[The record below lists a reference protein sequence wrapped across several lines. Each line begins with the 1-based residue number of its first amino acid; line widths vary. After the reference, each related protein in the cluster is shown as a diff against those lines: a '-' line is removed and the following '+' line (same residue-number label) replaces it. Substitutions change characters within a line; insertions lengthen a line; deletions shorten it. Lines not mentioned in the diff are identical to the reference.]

1 MTTEADADI
10 RRKETADWFARL
22 NQRKVTTADVKAF
35 SAWRRDSRNAESFD
49 RMQAMWDASRT
60 LADQPEMAAL
70 SADARTRAA
79 SRLMARPRQLGV
91 LAPVGAVGAAIAALS
106 VGWWLWSAQ
115 QPTPYL
121 TQVGERRVVQLADGS
136 TITLDTDSRI
146 DVRLTGGRR
155 LVTLVTGQARFDVEG
170 DPDRPFVVKAGDTEV
185 TALGTSFDVRRFG
198 TGARVVLVEGRVD
211 VREGEQADRR
221 WSMQPGQQLVT
232 SVPRPRVVTT
242 DLPAA
247 TSWAAG
253 RLTFHETPIGVA
265 VAEVNRYT
273 RHPIELRAGDI
284 SSIRV
289 SGVFDAGDV
298 EGFVAAL
305 RDLYP
310 LTAERAEDGHVV
322 LSGASKNNLTPD
334 LG

>member
-35 SAWRRDSRNAESFD
+35 SAWRRNPENAEAFD
-49 RMQAMWDASRT
+49 RMQAMWDATKT

-70 SADARTRAA
+70 SAEARTRFA
-79 SRLMARPRQLGV
+79 SRKKGRQRLLGV
-91 LAPVGAVGAAIAALS
+91 LNPVAVVGAVVLGLS
-106 VGWWLWSAQ
+106 AGWWVWSTQ
-115 QPTPYL
+115 QPGAEFST
-121 TQVGERRVVQLADGS
+121 VGERRVVQLDDGS
-136 TITLDTDSRI
+136 RVTLDTDSRI
-146 DVRLTGGRR
+146 EVRLTDRRR
-155 LVTLVTGQARFDVEG
+155 LVTLTAGQARFDVEG
-170 DPDRPFVVKAGDTEV
+170 DSARPFIVQAGETRV

-198 TGARVVLVEGRVD
+198 AGARVVLVEGRVD
-211 VREGEQADRR
+211 VRDGERPDRQ
-221 WSMQPGQQLVT
+221 WSLRPGQQLVT
-232 SVPRPRVVTT
+232 SAREPRVVAT

-247 TSWAAG
+247 TSWATG

-298 EGFVAAL
+298 DGFVAAL

-310 LTAERAEDGHVV
+310 LEAERAEDGHIV
-322 LSGASKNNLTPD
+322 LSGQPKNNPPAD

>member
-22 NQRKVTTADVKAF
+22 NQRKVTTSDVKAF
-35 SAWRRDSRNAESFD
+35 SAWRRDPKNAESFD
-49 RMQAMWDASRT
+49 RMNAMWEASGT
-60 LADQPEMAAL
+60 LAEQPEMAAL
-70 SADARTRAA
+70 SVEARARAA
-79 SRLMARPRQLGV
+79 SRRKGRPRLLGV
-91 LAPVGAVGAAIAALS
+91 LAPVGAVGAVVAALT
-106 VGWWLWSAQ
+106 VGSWLWTAQ

-121 TQVGERRVVQLADGS
+121 TEVGERRVVQLADGS
-136 TITLDTDSRI
+136 TITLDTGSRI
-146 DVRLTGGRR
+146 EVRLTEGRR
-155 LVTLVTGQARFDVEG
+155 LVTLAEGQARFDVRG
-170 DPDRPFVVKAGDTEV
+170 DPERPFVVQAGDTEV
-185 TALGTSFDVRRFG
+185 TAVGTRFDVRRFG

-211 VREGEQADRR
+211 VQEGKQADRR

-232 SVPRPRVVTT
+232 SVPQPRLVTT
-242 DLPAA
+242 DIPAA
-247 TSWAAG
+247 TSWATG

-265 VAEVNRYT
+265 VAEMNRYT

-284 SSIRV
+284 SAIRV

-298 EGFVAAL
+298 DGFVAAL

-310 LTAERAEDGHVV
+310 LTAERTEDGRTV
-322 LSGASKNNLTPD
+322 LSGAPKNNSSPD

>member
-35 SAWRRDSRNAESFD
+35 SAWRRDPENAQAFD
-49 RMQAMWDASRT
+49 RMQAMWDATRT

-70 SADARTRAA
+70 SQDARTRSATRKGRK
-79 SRLMARPRQLGV
+79 RLLGV
-91 LAPVGAVGAAIAALS
+91 LSPVGAVGAIVVALS
-106 VGWWLWSAQ
+106 AGWWLWSSQ
-115 QPTPYL
+115 QPAAYL
-121 TQVGERRVVQLADGS
+121 TDIGERRVVQLEDGS
-136 TITLDTDSRI
+136 RVTLDTGSKI
-146 DVRLTGGRR
+146 DVRLTDGRR
-155 LVTLVTGQARFDVEG
+155 LVSLVDGQARFDVAG
-170 DPDRPFVVKAGDTEV
+170 DPARPFIVRAGDTEV

-198 TGARVVLVEGRVD
+198 SGARVVLVEGRVD
-211 VREGEQADRR
+211 VRTSARPERQ
-221 WSMQPGQQLVT
+221 WSLRPGQQLVT
-232 SVPRPRVVTT
+232 SAREPEIATT

-247 TSWAAG
+247 TSWTTG

-284 SSIRV
+284 STIRV

-298 EGFVAAL
+298 DGFVAAL
-305 RDLYP
+305 RDLYA
-310 LTAERAEDGHVV
+310 LDAERADDGRII
-322 LSGASKNNLTPD
+322 LSGASKNNLPPD